1 MELLFKIVV
10 SAAIGSAGNLL
21 FGWYGLIITVPIAF
35 YIGTL

>member
-1 MELLFKIVV
+1 MELLFKVAA
-10 SAAIGSAGNLL
+10 SAAIGYAGNEL